1 MGALRKRKPS
11 SAPAGEKASKRAS
24 SPDSE
29 SAPGESSSDDGVEDD
44 AFEDG
49 EEDASDEGGPS
60 TSSEDEETEEDES
73 GARDDDDDDDEG
85 SSSLDELG
93 DEAFGGDDLELDER
107 ADESESDGAG
117 DDEFEDDAAFDDE
130 DDGDPDGDSDD
141 DSEEDAAPKRKPGDA
156 AASAAAARAE
166 GGAAAFGLARAFGA
180 LVGDTEK
187 ASSSGLPSEILPKT
201 KKQKRAEAEARVEK
215 RARSLEK
222 RKKLELRERG
232 HVVPA
237 RGVANPA
244 SDKLERRLLQT
255 ATRGV
260 VRLFNAVSKAQKAVA
275 DAGKRKGG
283 SLKPKE
289 LTRGSF
295 LAELKKSGERERA
308 EAKTEEKN
316 REEGGG
322 GGWDV
327 LSDGYLMG
335 RNKLK
340 DWDKGTRTA
349 EEEVE
354 YEDDDFD

>member
-1 MGALRKRKPS
+1 MEVHHPFLSAFIAKFALELPGRMKRLRVTREGRYANETRLKKRILRVALERHPFNTPRHVTRRAPS
-11 SAPAGEKASKRAS
+11 RA
-24 SPDSE
+24 DI
-29 SAPGESSSDDGVEDD
+29 
-44 AFEDG
+44 
-49 EEDASDEGGPS
+49 
-60 TSSEDEETEEDES
+60 
-73 GARDDDDDDDEG
+73 G
-85 SSSLDELG
+85 SQFG
-93 DEAFGGDDLELDER
+93 NAVVRVAVAFG
-107 ADESESDGAG
+107 
-117 DDEFEDDAAFDDE
+117 F
-130 DDGDPDGDSDD
+130 
-141 DSEEDAAPKRKPGDA
+141 
-156 AASAAAARAE
+156 
-166 GGAAAFGLARAFGA
+166 ARAFGN
-180 LVGDTEK
+180 LVGDAAK
-187 ASSSGLPSEILPKT
+187 ASSSGGAEILPKT
-201 KKQKRAEAEARVEK
+201 KKQRRVEAEARVEK
-215 RARSLEK
+215 RARSREK

-237 RGVANPA
+237 RGVVNPA
-244 SDKLERRLLQT
+244 SDKLERRMLQT

-283 SLKPKE
+283 LLKPKE
-289 LTRGSF
+289 LTKGSF

-308 EAKTEEKN
+308 EAKKEEKKE
-316 REEGGG
+316 EEGGG